1 MIHHSSFHHISNR
14 QYHFINEFMK
24 VISMSFNH
32 KHIFFIDALINITFT
47 RRAISRVIL
56 FISHFLNFVK
66 HDFWS
71 FSRSSSLYLNRIS
84 FFSRV
89 NISRFL
95 DLSMFHHKL
104 NITYRHL
111 IIDFFSLLVFSL
123 RHFSQLNRLLSLIR
137 SRCFVSNLSVHLVL
151 FAIDTIAS
159 SRFLWKS
166 IVFLFL
172 AQMSSTIIIVTN
184 RLIHRCMIHHRFSQF
199 RLLSRFEF
207 LLFRL
212 CAISRH
218 VSLSLTVIAF
228 ARELFLIV
236 VMMIKFF
243 SLDIDIVDLHILCF
257 VSKFLIL
264 HMITLDL
271 DSLFIESSSSLLVQ
285 IVVNSYRHIYY
296 FSWRRETIFSRHL
309 LLHVLLQFLMIS
321 WCERVVVSSHVCI
334 DRSKSRRIRRRRL
347 DLT

>member
-1 MIHHSSFHHISNR
+1 MTHYSFFHHISNR
-14 QYHFINEFMK
+14 QHHFINEFMK
-24 VISMSFNH
+24 VTSMSLNH
-32 KHIFFIDALINITFT
+32 EHIFFIDALINVTFT
-47 RRAISRVIL
+47 RRSISRMIL
-56 FISHFLNFVK
+56 FISHLFNFVK
-66 HDFWS
+66 YDLWS

-84 FFSRV
+84 FVSRAH
-89 NISRFL
+89 ISRFL
-95 DLSMFHHKL
+95 DFSMSHHKF

-111 IIDFFSLLVFSL
+111 IIDFFSLFVFSL
-123 RHFSQLNRLLSLIR
+123 RHFSQLNRLLFLTR
-137 SRCFVSNLSVHLVL
+137 SRCFVFSSSVHFVF

-159 SRFLWKS
+159 SRLLWKS

-184 RLIHRCMIHHRFSQF
+184 RSTHRCMIYHRFSQF
-199 RLLSRFEF
+199 RSFSRFEF

-285 IVVNSYRHIYY
+285 IVVNSYRHIYH
-296 FSWRRETIFSRHL
+296 FS
-309 LLHVLLQFLMIS
+309 
-321 WCERVVVSSHVCI
+321 
-334 DRSKSRRIRRRRL
+334 
-347 DLT
+347 